1 MLAVSIF
8 LKNIN
13 KRKKPMPQTIDK
25 TFHGQIIG
33 GIFSKR
39 ENADEAVKAFEDLDI
54 SPENIQVL
62 LQLDEEKAPNA
73 YKDILADRGFSESQ
87 ARYYDKLVR
96 EGKILVT
103 VHEVTDP
110 ATIIDIFDKYNAE
123 HNPNGSRNLREDVLG
138 MTTGAIVGA
147 AAFGA
152 VGAVFGGPAGAAA
165 GAVTG
170 AVVGGGSGAVAGKA
184 AEHSK

>member
-1 MLAVSIF
+1 
-8 LKNIN
+8 
-13 KRKKPMPQTIDK
+13 MPQTIDK

-33 GIFSKR
+33 GIFSNR
-39 ENADEAVKAFEDLDI
+39 ENADQAVKAFEDLDVP
-54 SPENIQVL
+54 SENIQVVV
-62 LQLDEEKAPNA
+62 QLDEKQAVDA
-73 YKDILADRGFSESQ
+73 YMGILTDRGFSESQ

-103 VHEVTDP
+103 VDEVTDP
-110 ATIIDIFDKYNAE
+110 APIIDIFDKYNAE

-165 GAVTG
+165 GAVAGAAIGGGTG
-170 AVVGGGSGAVAGKA
+170 AAAGKA
-184 AEHSK
+184 TEHNK

>member
-1 MLAVSIF
+1 MPAVNSS
-8 LKNIN
+8 LKNID
-13 KRKKPMPQTIDK
+13 KRKKSMPQTIDK

-33 GIFSKR
+33 GIFSSRKQ
-39 ENADEAVKAFEDLDI
+39 ADQAVRAFEDLDI
-54 SPENIQVL
+54 SPDNIQVL
-62 LQLDEEKAPNA
+62 IQLNEGKALNA
-73 YKDILADRGFSESQ
+73 YEDILTGRGFSESQ

-96 EGKILVT
+96 DGKILVT

-110 ATIIDIFDKYNAE
+110 GLIIDIFDKYNAE
-123 HNPNGSRNLREDVLG
+123 RNPNGSRNLREDVLG
-138 MTTGAIVGA
+138 MTTGAIMGA
-147 AAFGA
+147 AAFCVAGA
-152 VGAVFGGPAGAAA
+152 ALGGPAGAAA

>member
-1 MLAVSIF
+1 
-8 LKNIN
+8 
-13 KRKKPMPQTIDK
+13 MPQTIDK

-33 GIFSKR
+33 GIFSSR
-39 ENADEAVKAFEDLDI
+39 EHADQAVKAFEDLDI
-54 SPENIQVL
+54 SPDNIQVL
-62 LQLDEEKAPNA
+62 LQLDKEKAIEA
-73 YKDILADRGFSESQ
+73 YTDILKDRGFSASQ
-87 ARYYDKLVR
+87 ARYYDKAVR

-110 ATIIDIFDKYNAE
+110 ASVIDIFDKYNAE

-138 MTTGAIVGA
+138 MTTGVIVGA
-147 AAFGA
+147 AAFCV
-152 VGAVFGGPAGAAA
+152 VGAVLGGPTGAAA
-165 GAVTG
+165 GVVTG

>member
-1 MLAVSIF
+1 
-8 LKNIN
+8 
-13 KRKKPMPQTIDK
+13 MPQTIDK

-33 GIFSKR
+33 GIFSNR
-39 ENADEAVKAFEDLDI
+39 ENADQAVKAFEGLDI
-54 SPENIQVL
+54 SSENIQVL
-62 LQLDEEKAPNA
+62 LQLDEEKAIDA
-73 YKDILADRGFSESQ
+73 SKDILSDRGFSKSQ
-87 ARYYDKLVR
+87 ASYYDKLVR

-103 VHEVTDP
+103 VHEDTDP
-110 ATIIDIFDKYNAE
+110 APIIDIVDKYNAE

-138 MTTGAIVGA
+138 MTTGAVAGA